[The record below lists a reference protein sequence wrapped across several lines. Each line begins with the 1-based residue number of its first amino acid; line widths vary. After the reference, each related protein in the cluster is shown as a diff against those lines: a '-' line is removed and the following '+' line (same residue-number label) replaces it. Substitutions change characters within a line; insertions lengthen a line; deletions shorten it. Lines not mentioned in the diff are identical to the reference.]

1 MKKTMSILLAAVLLL
16 STLTGCGGVQQSQ
29 QESEKLDI
37 VPTIFQ
43 EITGIPQN
51 ETVVTVGSTE
61 VPAELYFYWVCYV
74 CSSLEYNILSDYSNY
89 GMYGSCVN
97 RETMTVD
104 WTGQYAG
111 IPLMEYALAQAEDT
125 MKYYMSIEELAADLD
140 AGLTTNNLV
149 DMEASFQTAVQE
161 MGGEEAFLS
170 YLQML
175 GISRETFDR
184 LSASSFLYI
193 NLLDLVFRE
202 DSELYLTDEDYNK
215 HATYADH
222 ILIATQDMKTG
233 ESLLPTQTV
242 EKYQLADDLLQQIL
256 AAEDPEAKFKE
267 LADEYSD
274 DPGRESNPNGYIYT
288 AGTMVE
294 EFEMAASQLQ
304 PGEFS
309 EVVQSDYGFHI
320 ILRRDL
326 TKALQEDETQKV
338 EIAKQYLN
346 KFLVQKRS
354 ASEVEYDPRLQE
366 IDWVQ
371 FYADY
376 IANVDAITAQMQAA
390 Q

>member
-1 MKKTMSILLAAVLLL
+1 MKKFACILLAGLMLL
-16 STLTGCGGVQQSQ
+16 SVLTGCAGTEQNPGA
-29 QESEKLDI
+29 EEKLDI
-37 VPTIFQ
+37 IPTIFQ
-43 EITGIPQN
+43 DITGIPQ
-51 ETVVTVGSTE
+51 EQVVVTVGNTE

-89 GMYGSCVN
+89 GMYGSCID

-104 WTGQYAG
+104 WNGEYAG
-111 IPLMEYALAQAEDT
+111 IPLMDYALSQAEDT
-125 MKYYMSIEELAADLD
+125 MKYYMSIEELASDLD

-149 DMEASFQTAVQE
+149 DMEATFQQAVEE
-161 MGGEEAFLS
+161 MGGKEAFLS

-184 LSASSFLYI
+184 LSASSYLYI

-202 DSELYLTDEDYNK
+202 ESELYLADEDYNK
-215 HATYADH
+215 HAVYADH

-233 ESLLPTQTV
+233 EALLPTESV
-242 EKYQLADDLLQQIL
+242 EKYQLAESLLEQIL
-256 AAEDPEAKFKE
+256 AAEDPQAKFAE

-274 DPGRESNPNGYIYT
+274 DPGRETNPTGYIYT
-288 AGTMVE
+288 AGTMVD
-294 EFEMAASQLQ
+294 EFEMAASQLE

-326 TKALQEDETQKV
+326 VEALKADESQKV

-354 ASEVEYDPRLQE
+354 ASDVVYDACLE
-366 IDWVQ
+366 DIDWVQ
-371 FYADY
+371 FYSDY
-376 IANVDAITAQMQAA
+376 IANVDAIAARMQAA

>member
-1 MKKTMSILLAAVLLL
+1 MKKFVCMLLAAVMLVSVLA
-16 STLTGCGGVQQSQ
+16 GCSGGE
-29 QESEKLDI
+29 QENKTEEKLDI

-43 EITGIPQN
+43 DITGIPQDQI
-51 ETVVTVGSTE
+51 VVTVGSAD

-89 GMYGSCVN
+89 GMYGSCID

-104 WTGQYAG
+104 WSGEYAG
-111 IPLMEYALAQAEDT
+111 IPLMEYALTQAEDT
-125 MKYYMSIEELAADLD
+125 MKYYMSIEELAAELD

-149 DMEASFQTAVQE
+149 DMEATFQQAVEE
-161 MGGEEAFLS
+161 MGGKEAFLS

-175 GISRETFDR
+175 GISRDTFDR
-184 LSASSFLYI
+184 LSASSYLYI

-202 DSELYLTDEDYNK
+202 DSQLYLSDEDYSN

-233 ESLLPTQTV
+233 EALLPTQTV
-242 EKYQLADDLLQQIL
+242 EKYQLAEDLLEQIL
-256 AAEDPEAKFKE
+256 AAEDPEAKFAE

-274 DPGRESNPNGYIYT
+274 DPGREENPTGYIYT
-288 AGTMVE
+288 AGSMVE
-294 EFEMAASQLQ
+294 EFEMAASQLS

-326 TKALQEDETQKV
+326 AAELKADESKKV
-338 EIAKQYLN
+338 EIAKEYLN
-346 KFLVQKRS
+346 KQLVQKRS
-354 ASEVEYDPRLQE
+354 ASQVVYDDCLKEV
-366 IDWVQ
+366 DWVQ
-371 FYADY
+371 FYKKY
-376 IANVDAITAQMQAA
+376 IENVDAITAQMQAV

>member
-1 MKKTMSILLAAVLLL
+1 MKKFACILLAGLMLL
-16 STLTGCGGVQQSQ
+16 SVLTGCAGTEQNPGA
-29 QESEKLDI
+29 EEKLDI
-37 VPTIFQ
+37 IPTIFQ
-43 EITGIPQN
+43 DITGIPQGQV
-51 ETVVTVGSTE
+51 VVTVGNTE
-61 VPAELYFYWVCYV
+61 VPAELFFYWVCYV

-89 GMYGSCVN
+89 GMYGSCID

-104 WTGQYAG
+104 WNGEYAG
-111 IPLMEYALAQAEDT
+111 IPLMDYALSQAEDT
-125 MKYYMSIEELAADLD
+125 MKYYMSIEELASDLD

-149 DMEASFQTAVQE
+149 DMEATFQQAVEE
-161 MGGEEAFLS
+161 MGGKEAFLS

-184 LSASSFLYI
+184 LSASSYLYI

-202 DSELYLTDEDYNK
+202 ESELYLADEDYNK
-215 HATYADH
+215 HAVYADH

-233 ESLLPTQTV
+233 EALLPTESV
-242 EKYQLADDLLQQIL
+242 EKYQLAESLLEQIL
-256 AAEDPEAKFKE
+256 AAEDPQAKFAE

-274 DPGRESNPNGYIYT
+274 DPGRETNPTGYIYT
-288 AGTMVE
+288 AGTMVD
-294 EFEMAASQLQ
+294 EFEMAASQLE

-326 TKALQEDETQKV
+326 VEALKADESQKV

-354 ASEVEYDPRLQE
+354 ASDVVYDACLE
-366 IDWVQ
+366 DIDWVQ
-371 FYADY
+371 FYSDY
-376 IANVDAITAQMQAA
+376 IANVDAIAARMQAA